1 MSAFIVSSGRSSIS
15 QWPVF
20 GNVIELAWAANNF
33 TCFPNASPLALLA
46 SDRENGHCSS
56 RMTRYPYE
64 LHNLTRARRP
74 LKAAILRYP
83 IAIVRNPHDAVGRL
97 PDTRQKSIDSRREG
111 RLKCDVGR

>member
-20 GNVIELAWAANNF
+20 GNVIDLACAAINF

-83 IAIVRNPHDAVGRL
+83 IASSEALLVGFLTLGKRV
-97 PDTRQKSIDSRREG
+97 SIPAR
-111 RLKCDVGR
+111 KVA